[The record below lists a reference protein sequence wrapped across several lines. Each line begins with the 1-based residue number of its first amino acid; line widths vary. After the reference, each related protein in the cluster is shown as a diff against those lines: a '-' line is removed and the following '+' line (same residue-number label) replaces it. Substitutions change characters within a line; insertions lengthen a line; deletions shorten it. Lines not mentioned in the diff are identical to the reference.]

1 MLLSTLPNDILY
13 YITQFLSTSDKISLR
28 ETSIELNNIV
38 NFMEIR
44 IGKMDLKIEKL
55 LNGRMYILC
64 RLRLA
69 ALCGLHEHTVASIW
83 TWITLLDDIKT
94 DALPILRQIG
104 QAIYKNS
111 IKDN

>member
-1 MLLSTLPNDILY
+1 MSLSALPNDILHH
-13 YITQFLSTSDKISLR
+13 ITNFLSISEKISLR
-28 ETSIELNNIV
+28 ETCIELNSIV

-44 IGKMDLKIEKL
+44 IGKMDRKIEKL

-83 TWITLLDDIKT
+83 SWVSLISDVKT

-104 QAIYKNS
+104 HAIYRNA
-111 IKDN
+111 IPE